1 MTPMHASYEELWND
15 RRPGEVPLDP
25 GFPAFLLHDAKP
37 SQAPSKAARS
47 AKAKP
52 AKRAKRQAKAGA
64 ARKRAKR

>member
-1 MTPMHASYEELWND
+1 MTPMHVSYEELWND

-37 SQAPSKAARS
+37 AAPAKKPNRA

-52 AKRAKRQAKAGA
+52 SKRAKRPVKAAG
-64 ARKRAKR
+64 KRAKR